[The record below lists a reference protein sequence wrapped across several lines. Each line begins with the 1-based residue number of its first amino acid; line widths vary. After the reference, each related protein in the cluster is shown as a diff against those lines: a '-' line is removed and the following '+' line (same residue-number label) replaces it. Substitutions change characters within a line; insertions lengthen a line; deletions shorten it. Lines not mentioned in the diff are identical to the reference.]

1 MSQRIGKNNTDN
13 RRVNR
18 GSVLY
23 MIATGQCFTR
33 SDLVRETGLSKMAIS
48 NIVSQMMDH
57 DILRESHI
65 LRNDVPG
72 RNPVGL
78 ALSPNAPRV
87 VGLSILRDRC
97 ACVLCDLDLT
107 VRKRAQAT
115 FQDMTREKLVQ
126 TIYQLLD
133 TVLEGESHVIAIG
146 ISSIGPINAATGTI
160 LKPLY
165 FFGIENFKIT
175 SLVEERYHLP
185 VYFDHDNQSALLA
198 ESLFGHAKGYHDV
211 LYIGVSDGVGSGI
224 ITNGQLYSNR
234 RGLPP
239 EIGHVSVDIYG
250 TPCQCGNRGCVEAYL
265 RTPVLLHLLR
275 EKTHTQLSYPAYC
288 AMKQDSVVDD
298 IFTQAVHKL
307 AAATVNAVNILNS
320 ELVLLG
326 NDCTYWPE
334 RYVTQMEQEINSLRF
349 AGWNQRIVVKKS
361 FFLQDAPIFGA
372 ACNAIAP
379 IFSGELVHIP
389 T

>member
-18 GSVLY
+18 GLILN

-48 NIVSQMMDH
+48 KIVAQMMDH
-57 DILRESHI
+57 DILRESHVV
-65 LRNDVPG
+65 RNEVPG

-78 ALSPNAPRV
+78 SLSPNAPRV

-97 ACVLCDLDLT
+97 ECVLCDLDLK
-107 VRKRAQAT
+107 VRKRVRTT
-115 FQDMTREKLVQ
+115 FQVMTREKLVQ
-126 TIYQLLD
+126 IIYDLLD
-133 TVLEGESHVIAIG
+133 TVLEGESHVISIG
-146 ISSIGPINAATGTI
+146 ISSIGPINATTGMI

-185 VYFDHDNQSALLA
+185 VFFDHDNQSALLA
-198 ESLFGHAKGYHDV
+198 ESLFGHAKGCYDV

-224 ITNGQLYSNR
+224 ITNRQLYSNC
-234 RGLPP
+234 RGLLP
-239 EIGHVSVDIYG
+239 EIGHVSIDIHG
-250 TPCQCGNRGCVEAYL
+250 IPCQCGNRGCVEAYL
-265 RTPVLLHLLR
+265 RTPVLLHLLQ
-275 EKTHTQLSYPAYC
+275 EKTHTHLSYPAYC
-288 AMKQDSVVDD
+288 SMENDPVVDG

-307 AAATVNAVNILNS
+307 AAAAVNAVNILNS
-320 ELVLLG
+320 ELILLG
-326 NDCTYWPE
+326 NDCAYWPD
-334 RYVTQMEQEINSLRF
+334 RYVTQMEQEINALRF

-379 IFSGELVHIP
+379 IFSGELVHIG